1 MKSKRYHVE
10 NLSSILKRNDIKKSD
25 AYQNGF
31 LEGTTPAYEGYI
43 RLKKRLHDHV
53 AGS

>member
-1 MKSKRYHVE
+1 MKC
-10 NLSSILKRNDIKKSD
+10 NDIKKSD

-31 LEGTTPAYEGYI
+31 LEGTTPAYGAYI
-43 RLKKRLHDHV
+43 RLKKRLHDQV